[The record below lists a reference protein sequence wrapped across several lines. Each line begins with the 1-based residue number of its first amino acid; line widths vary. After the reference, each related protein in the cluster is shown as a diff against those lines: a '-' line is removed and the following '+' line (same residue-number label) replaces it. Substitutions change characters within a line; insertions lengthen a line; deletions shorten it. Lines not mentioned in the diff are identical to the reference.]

1 MQLLMLSSSRAGQG
15 GFLDSARQD
24 IGTHFSHCDKLLF
37 IPFAGVTLSW
47 DDYTAKVQTALPQ
60 WEITGLHQVADPA
73 QAITSAQGIIVG
85 GGNTFYL
92 LQQLYQQQLFTPLRQ
107 AVKQG
112 LPYLGWSAG
121 ANICGNSI
129 RTTND
134 MPIVMPPSFDALQW
148 VPFQLNPHYSDYQPP
163 GHNGE
168 TRAQRLAE
176 FCQLNP
182 HMPVI
187 GLREGSGLLR
197 NNDKLTLLGELDG
210 VQFTGDKQSC
220 LTAGCDLSYLL

>member
-182 HMPVI
+182 QMPVI

-197 NNDKLTLLGELDG
+197 NNNKLTLLGELDG